1 MAKFLIKHH
10 PTMTIE
16 DWFEINI
23 QFSEALSFR
32 RAYSSRISQLLM
44 KIAIRLNKNRL
55 L

>member
-23 QFSEALSFR
+23 QFSEGFKGFR
-32 RAYSSRISQLLM
+32 RAYSSRISRLLM
-44 KIAIRLNKNRL
+44 KIAIRLNKK
-55 L
+55 